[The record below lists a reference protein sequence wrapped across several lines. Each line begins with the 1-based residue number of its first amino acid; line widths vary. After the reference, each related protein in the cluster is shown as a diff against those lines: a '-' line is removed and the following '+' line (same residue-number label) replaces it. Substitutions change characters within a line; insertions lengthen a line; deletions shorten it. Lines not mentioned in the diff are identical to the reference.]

1 MRKPTNEQAW
11 NFAVGIVQTEG
22 RKPSDFMM
30 GLIERQK
37 KGEITTDD
45 IGRMLIEH
53 YRQQSG
59 V

>member
-22 RKPSDFMM
+22 RKPSDLMM

-45 IGRMLIEH
+45 ISRMLTEH